1 MKSARVV
8 KGARC
13 TNYGDCQAADTG
25 KRVGATIC
33 PECGRPTIGPRGFR
47 LAAGPKVFLV
57 VSAGLVVFGAI
68 AYFGA
73 GGVWQSIQ
81 DHRLAS
87 FLGTESDAKIS
98 ETESNV
104 DPRKRGSRNPQGMP
118 EGMLP
123 PSWWQRVWGLPS
135 DGDMRRALQREIKPG
150 VKIKKIKLVA
160 QKDLGGGKH
169 ALEYEVTARIERTV
183 FTVASKKAVALKG
196 RKLDPGEQDL
206 LKDLILAPN
215 LPPGQFYDW
224 DHKEVLE
231 NPTESA
237 IFSWNV
243 SEAEKVGGQWIPI
256 AWEPFPMEKHPILH

>member
-1 MKSARVV
+1 MT

-13 TNYGDCQAADTG
+13 SNYGECEIADTG
-25 KRVGATIC
+25 KRVNANVC
-33 PECGRPTIGPRGFR
+33 PECRHPTVGSKKGANFNGGKPGLILFVGIVVVGAALFFGIPAAWDWFQTQRLSAYLGDEASTGESSATEEGR
-47 LAAGPKVFLV
+47 
-57 VSAGLVVFGAI
+57 
-68 AYFGA
+68 
-73 GGVWQSIQ
+73 Q
-81 DHRLAS
+81 
-87 FLGTESDAKIS
+87 
-98 ETESNV
+98 
-104 DPRKRGSRNPQGMP
+104 RGSRNPQGMP
-118 EGMLP
+118 EGMSP

-183 FTVASKKAVALKG
+183 FTVASKKTVALKG